1 MAYQPLASQT
11 ARTHTAAMRRLTVP
25 LATVIVLLSAA
36 GAHAAADIE
45 GTWTFG
51 EGEVSII
58 QQADGRFAGTVV
70 KATSFSSCA
79 HPAGQ
84 KMWIEMAPQLDGQ
97 YFGKHQWFALGGGC
111 NPDGAFGPTAWRVLP
126 QPDGKKLLRVCF
138 TAPSHPESQPSIAP
152 DGSHTGTLDG
162 GGYRWGDGKP
172 CEDSTFVAPIS
183 KPTFQNTVVLPSQ
196 GKRKCRSR
204 RNFRI
209 RLRSPKGDPLVR
221 AVVKVNGRQVKV
233 VKGVRLTAP
242 VDLRGLPKGRY
253 TVSITATTMLGR
265 TIKGSRK
272 YRTCAPKRRR

>member
-1 MAYQPLASQT
+1 
-11 ARTHTAAMRRLTVP
+11 MRRLVLAGVLALP
-25 LATVIVLLSAA
+25 LATAA

-51 EGEVSII
+51 QGQVSVI

-79 HPAGQ
+79 HPVGQ
-84 KMWIEMAPQLDGQ
+84 KMWIDMAAQPDGQ
-97 YFGKHQWFALGGGC
+97 YFGKHQWFKTGGGC
-111 NPDGAFGPTAWRVLP
+111 DPNGLFGPTAWRVLP

-152 DGSHTGTLDG
+152 DGTQTGARDG
-162 GGYRWGDGKP
+162 DGYNWGDGQP
-172 CEDSTFVAPIS
+172 CEDSTFVAPLS

-204 RNFRI
+204 RSFRI
-209 RLRSPKGDPLVR
+209 RLRNPAGDPLVR
-221 AVVKVNGRQVKV
+221 ATVKVNGKQVRV
-233 VKGVRLTAP
+233 VKGARLTAP

-253 TVSITATTMLGR
+253 TVSITATTTLGR

-272 YRTCAPKRRR
+272 YRTCTPKRR